1 MNQPTLKKAT
11 YSIRSTTV
19 SDSRTRGT
27 RRTRGAWLAVI
38 IGVAGLVGGY
48 QFQRM
53 LSALPDSNDDFIF
66 F

>member
-1 MNQPTLKKAT
+1 MRNSTQQKSAHASRAT
-11 YSIRSTTV
+11 R
-19 SDSRTRGT
+19 
-27 RRTRGAWLAVI
+27 AWLAVI
-38 IGVAGLVGGY
+38 IGLAGVVGGY

>member
-1 MNQPTLKKAT
+1 MSRPTLKKTT
-11 YSIRSTTV
+11 YSPPSPEGSTT
-19 SDSRTRGT
+19 RPRRITR
-27 RRTRGAWLAVI
+27 AWLAVI

>member
-1 MNQPTLKKAT
+1 MNRPTLKKAT
-11 YSIRSTTV
+11 YSIRSTTL
-19 SDSRTRGT
+19 SDSR

-53 LSALPDSNDDFIF
+53 LSALPDSNDDFILF
-66 F
+66 

>member
-1 MNQPTLKKAT
+1 MHSPT
-11 YSIRSTTV
+11 RSETHP
-19 SDSRTRGT
+19 RRITR
-27 RRTRGAWLAVI
+27 AWLAVI

-53 LSALPDSNDDFIF
+53 LSALPDSNEDFIF

>member
-1 MNQPTLKKAT
+1 MRRPTQKKVTHSAH
-11 YSIRSTTV
+11 SPAVSAIRARRIK
-19 SDSRTRGT
+19 RT
-27 RRTRGAWLAVI
+27 WLAII
-38 IGVAGLVGGY
+38 IGLAGVIGGY

>member
-1 MNQPTLKKAT
+1 MSRPTLKNAT
-11 YSIRSTTV
+11 YSMRAPTV
-19 SDSRTRGT
+19 SATRA
-27 RRTRGAWLAVI
+27 RRTKRAWLAII
-38 IGVAGLVGGY
+38 IGLAGVVGGY

>member
-1 MNQPTLKKAT
+1 MRSPTNQKPVHFP
-11 YSIRSTTV
+11 RSSTV
-19 SDSRTRGT
+19 SALHASRA
-27 RRTRGAWLAVI
+27 RRACLMVI
-38 IGVAGLVGGY
+38 IGLAGVVGGY